1 MIDID
6 FIIDYFYNNSFID
19 DVSYREMKV
28 CKLKGKIIFL
38 VFQIINSLD
47 EKYDCLLNYAS
58 KFMDN
63 VENFYCHLCHSLLIS
78 GQFRL
83 YRFVLRI
90 KLASKITH
98 IK

>member
-38 VFQIINSLD
+38 VF
-47 EKYDCLLNYAS
+47 
-58 KFMDN
+58 
-63 VENFYCHLCHSLLIS
+63 
-78 GQFRL
+78 R
-83 YRFVLRI
+83 
-90 KLASKITH
+90 
-98 IK
+98 